1 MKRWRFFDF
10 CMNFSL
16 FSFLFSKSFF
26 SLVVPQ
32 AANAG
37 MLRLVLVSA
46 SNLKCPK
53 GKGTS
58 FFSLFFHFRIV
69 ARVSTISQIP
79 WKLQEKLILIVK
91 WAWVTKSTGQ
101 VWSIAP
107 AIPNGIPTCNFSS
120 RIQTKMF
127 YVSQSLTRIIFH
139 QMNFWAGRKCGFL
152 QSFLKKGPLILVDL

>member
-53 GKGTS
+53 GKGTGGYKTRK
-58 FFSLFFHFRIV
+58 LRKICIFR
-69 ARVSTISQIP
+69 
-79 WKLQEKLILIVK
+79 KD
-91 WAWVTKSTGQ
+91 
-101 VWSIAP
+101 
-107 AIPNGIPTCNFSS
+107 
-120 RIQTKMF
+120 
-127 YVSQSLTRIIFH
+127 
-139 QMNFWAGRKCGFL
+139 
-152 QSFLKKGPLILVDL
+152 LVIKHAN